1 MKKFFGNVFAVIIG
15 NFLTFAIL
23 GVLIGAVVLFSMAG
37 SWFQSKTPKDGSVL
51 EITFS
56 SPIKESSMDEEVSL
70 FGPPPGSEIYLR
82 DIIRSIEAA
91 KDDDKIKGIS
101 LKTKN
106 FSGGASQMSDIRNAL
121 VDFKKSGKFIYAY
134 SHNSNQA
141 GYIINSTADSIFQNP
156 MGMVFLQGL
165 SAEIMFYKNLG
176 DKFGIDFQVI
186 RHGAYK
192 SAVEPYLRDDL
203 SPENREQLT
212 LLLNDVWDNIS
223 EPVKKSRKFS
233 DENWKNIVD
242 SLYAF
247 NPYKALQYKIVDK
260 LAQEDEYDRAI
271 AKRLEI
277 EVKDDETVQEALEK
291 YTIGLKDYAATLDAK
306 SGKDQIAILY
316 ASGTIM
322 PGEGFVGI
330 QSEVYKKTI
339 RDLKMDD
346 NVKAVVLRINSP
358 GGSADASEEILYEL
372 KELHKKK
379 PIIVSFGDVAASG
392 GYYIAM
398 ESDAIYASP
407 NTITGSIGVLGMIP
421 NVQKLAN
428 NLGITTDYVNTNDNS
443 DFLKTPF
450 KPMSERGTQTMTDMT
465 EATYKSFVN
474 HVMNARGMT
483 FEQVDSIGGGRV
495 WSGIQGKKLGLVDK
509 FGTLEDA
516 IEAAAQKAELD
527 KYSIVNYPFR
537 KGGVEEF
544 MQQFQ
549 GVKSEEYIQQELGT
563 EYYQIYQNL
572 KSIRENK
579 GIQLRLP
586 YEIKLK

>member
-1 MKKFFGNVFAVIIG
+1 MKKFLGNIFAVIIG
-15 NFLTFAIL
+15 NFLTFAIIASL
-23 GVLIGAVVLFSMAG
+23 VGVVVLFSMAG
-37 SWFQSKTPKDGSVL
+37 NWFQSKGPKNGSVL
-51 EITFS
+51 EITFN

-70 FGPPPGSEIYLR
+70 FGPPPGSEVYFR

-101 LKTKN
+101 LKTEN

-121 VDFKKSGKFIYAY
+121 LDFKKSGKFIYAY

-141 GYIINSTADSIFQNP
+141 GYVINSTADSIFQNP

-165 SAEIMFYKNLG
+165 SAEVMFYKNLG
-176 DKFGIDFQVI
+176 DKFGVDFQVI

-192 SAVEPYLRDDL
+192 SAVEPYLRDNL

-212 LLLNDVWDNIS
+212 LLLNDVWDNVS
-223 EPVKKSRKFS
+223 QSVMKSRKFS
-233 DENWKNIVD
+233 DESWKNIVD

-277 EVKDDETVQEALEK
+277 DIKDDETIQDALEK
-291 YTIGLKDYAATLDAK
+291 YTISLTDYAATLDAE
-306 SGKDQIAILY
+306 SGKDRIAILY

-372 KELHKKK
+372 RELHKKK

-398 ESDAIYASP
+398 ESDAIYSSA

-421 NVQKLAN
+421 TVQKLAN
-428 NLGITTDYVNTNDNS
+428 NLGVTTDYVNTNANS
-443 DFLKTPF
+443 DFLKTAF
-450 KPMSERGTQTMTDMT
+450 KPMSETGIRTMTDMT
-465 EATYKSFVN
+465 EATYKRFVN

-495 WSGIQGKKLGLVDK
+495 WSGTQGKKLGLVDQI
-509 FGTLEDA
+509 GTLEDA
-516 IEAAAQKAELD
+516 VAAAAKKAGLD
-527 KYSIVNYPFR
+527 DYAIVNYPFR
-537 KGGVEEF
+537 KGGFEEF

-549 GVKSEEYIQQELGT
+549 SVKSEEYIQQELGT
-563 EYYQIYQNL
+563 EYYRIYQDL

-579 GIQLRLP
+579 GIQLRMP